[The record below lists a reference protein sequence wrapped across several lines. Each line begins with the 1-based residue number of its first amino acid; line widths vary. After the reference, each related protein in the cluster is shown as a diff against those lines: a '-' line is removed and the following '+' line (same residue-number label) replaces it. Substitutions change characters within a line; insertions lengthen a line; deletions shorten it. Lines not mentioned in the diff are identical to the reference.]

1 MSLLNGFA
9 SPVAQAQQTFRLILK
24 ALSEPGVTVRLTDA
38 PQWPPLDAATTAT
51 LLTLADGETPLLLS
65 PALSSEQV
73 LTNLRFHTG
82 APQASSAADAVFAV
96 TDHRLQPA
104 DLQALP
110 HGDELAPEQGA
121 MLIVQLTDLQSG
133 APLRLSGPGI
143 AHSRTIAPPL
153 PEALRR
159 YLLAR
164 PQPFPLGLDVILTC
178 GDTLLAIPRTTHL
191 EEC

>member
-1 MSLLNGFA
+1 MSLLDGFA

-24 ALSEPGVTVRLTDA
+24 ALSEPGVTVRLTDG
-38 PQWPPLDAATTAT
+38 PQWPPLNAATTAA
-51 LLTLADGETPLLLS
+51 LLTLADGETPLLIE
-65 PALSSEQV
+65 PALNSEQV

-82 APQASSAADAVFAV
+82 APQASSAAQAAFAV
-96 TDHRLQPA
+96 YDPRLQEA
-104 DLQALP
+104 DLHALP

-121 MLIVQLTDLQSG
+121 TLIVQLDDLENG
-133 APLRLSGPGI
+133 APLRLRGPGI

-178 GDTLLAIPRTTHL
+178 GDALLAIPRTTHL

>member
-1 MSLLNGFA
+1 MRFFA
-9 SPVAQAQQTFRLILK
+9 LFIHRPVAT
-24 ALSEPGVTVRLTDA
+24 
-38 PQWPPLDAATTAT
+38 T

-121 MLIVQLTDLQSG
+121 TLIVQLTDLQSG

-153 PEALRR
+153 PEALRH

-178 GDTLLAIPRTTHL
+178 GDALLAIPRTTHL